1 MRFMTSLIGLAG
13 TIPYLVI
20 DVIAVSLAVARWSR
34 HPMASMFLCVGV
46 VLRVVAMLTNV
57 VFARAM
63 FGGDPAQVGVVFA
76 LSGLV
81 SAAGYALTVVAV
93 FADREKGD
101 EAPRR
106 MW

>member
-1 MRFMTSLIGLAG
+1 MTSLVGLAG
-13 TIPYLVI
+13 TLPYLVI
-20 DVIAVSLAVARWSR
+20 DVVAISLAVARWSR
-34 HPMASMFLCVGV
+34 HPMASMFLAVGV
-46 VLRVVAMLTNV
+46 VLRIVSMLTNV
-57 VFARAM
+57 VFARALA
-63 FGGDPAQVGVVFA
+63 GDVAQLGVVFA

-93 FADREKGD
+93 FADRQKGD

>member
-1 MRFMTSLIGLAG
+1 MRGMTSLIGLAG
-13 TIPYLVI
+13 TLPYLVI
-20 DVIAVSLAVARWSR
+20 DVVALSLAVARWSR

-46 VLRVVAMLTNV
+46 VLRLVAMLTNV

-63 FGGDPAQVGVVFA
+63 SGGDLTQMGVVLG

-93 FADREKGD
+93 FAGREKGD

-106 MW
+106 VW

>member
-1 MRFMTSLIGLAG
+1 MTSLFGLLAYA
-13 TIPYLVI
+13 PYLVI
-20 DVIAVSLAVARWSR
+20 DLVAVSLAVARWGR
-34 HPMASMFLCVGV
+34 HPMASMFLAVGV
-46 VLRVVAMLTNV
+46 VLRIVSMLTNI
-57 VFARAM
+57 VFSVSRS
-63 FGGDPAQVGVVFA
+63 GDMAQMGTVFA

-93 FADREKGD
+93 FSDRQKGD

>member
-1 MRFMTSLIGLAG
+1 MTSLLGMAAYL
-13 TIPYLVI
+13 PYLVI
-20 DVIAVSLAVARWSR
+20 DVVALSLAVARWSR
-34 HPMASMFLCVGV
+34 HPMASMFLSVGV
-46 VLRVVAMLTNV
+46 VLRVVSMLSNV
-57 VFARAM
+57 VFTRALA
-63 FGGDPAQVGVVFA
+63 GDMTQMGVVFA

-93 FADREKGD
+93 FSDRQKGD